1 MTYNMQPGSSQTGH
15 TDDEMKREAPIAGAL
30 IWIFLVVCI
39 ATLAIFLVAFF
50 WSQIKE
56 FFNPLSSFV
65 PLLAAWLP
73 ARVKR
78 IDPRG

>member
-50 WSQIKE
+50 WSHIRE
-56 FFNPLSSFV
+56 FFANLFSYAPM
-65 PLLAAWLP
+65 LAAWLS
-73 ARVKR
+73 VT
-78 IDPRG
+78 